1 VPEPDGGPARSR
13 EPFRARLT
21 GAFWWR
27 SCWAASWAGRP
38 ATRWAWNVRP
48 FAAVGFLGS
57 FRSCWGFWWASARGL
72 PEQVVTIAGV
82 GFCGAYTTFS
92 KFSYE
97 LVHLREKGQVG
108 TSVLTK
114 DWGPAVRD
122 LTRGFTRRL
131 A

>member
-1 VPEPDGGPARSR
+1 
-13 EPFRARLT
+13 
-21 GAFWWR
+21 
-27 SCWAASWAGRP
+27 
-38 ATRWAWNVRP
+38 
-48 FAAVGFLGS
+48 
-57 FRSCWGFWWASARGL
+57 
-72 PEQVVTIAGV
+72 VTIAGV

-122 LTRGFTRRL
+122 LTRGFRQDVSLKRRNGFWRTLIGARRTHSGWPASTGIRRL
-131 A
+131 LMATYEYLCSRCGPFDVKLAIGTAPRIFS

>member
-1 VPEPDGGPARSR
+1 
-13 EPFRARLT
+13 
-21 GAFWWR
+21 
-27 SCWAASWAGRP
+27 
-38 ATRWAWNVRP
+38 
-48 FAAVGFLGS
+48 
-57 FRSCWGFWWASARGL
+57 
-72 PEQVVTIAGV
+72 VTIAGV

-131 A
+131 LEATKWVLAHAYRGAPHTFGLASVHRHPEAADGNL

>member
-1 VPEPDGGPARSR
+1 
-13 EPFRARLT
+13 
-21 GAFWWR
+21 
-27 SCWAASWAGRP
+27 
-38 ATRWAWNVRP
+38 
-48 FAAVGFLGS
+48 
-57 FRSCWGFWWASARGL
+57 
-72 PEQVVTIAGV
+72 VTIAGV

-122 LTRGFTRRL
+122 
-131 A
+131 